1 MLFAGDTIV
10 DTLSAASSQFTVNG
24 TLTFPNGVTYT
35 FANSLA
41 TYIRDRNGNQ
51 ISLSYSNN
59 ALTQVTDSLGHV
71 ISINYQDPSCGCVTI
86 TYPGYEGV
94 SRVIKIFSAPLA
106 SPNVLR
112 SGFSI
117 ESYNQL
123 FPADTTDQGNFNP
136 TVLTAVQYPDGREF
150 TFQYDSYAEL
160 ARINLPAGGAV
171 EYDYGDGSNGSTS
184 GYQLQSGTNTSII
197 YRRLQERREYSN
209 GSTLSSR
216 THYTVS
222 YPNST
227 TVDTDLT
234 YDGSGRTVAQ
244 VVHTMNGTPLDSFN
258 VVGIACNAWNE
269 GLETQTANGT
279 PSALR
284 TSANTYTPQSGC
296 MNNPQLANTTTTLND
311 TNQMSRLSYL
321 YDTFNNIT
329 DVKQYD
335 WGNGSPGAL
344 LRETQTAYL
353 WSTNSNYYDILNGLP
368 ASQTVLD
375 GSGNQIAKTIWNY
388 DQTSVQANPGMVGH
402 DDADYPPSANYR
414 GNLTSE
420 QHWINTSNGYATTT
434 RTFDIA
440 GNVLTRKDPDN
451 NSTTFSYADPQ
462 NTYAHATKAT
472 NALQQYA
479 SASYDYSTGK
489 MVTATGLNGEQ
500 TSYAYNDPLDR
511 ITAIEMPNGGNKYY
525 SYPNYT
531 TVTVQQDQNTPG
543 DSALKSQTIYDGFG
557 RVSESEL
564 YETSSQYIAATQ
576 TYNALGAIAS
586 TTNPSRSGDGLNY
599 STSYSYDSLGRIL
612 QVAASDG
619 VTSTVSYRGNANT
632 GTDPASH
639 TKTYTRNALG
649 ELQSVAETVQ
659 AGTVLYTYY
668 SYDTLGDLV
677 CMSHSA
683 CPSSPARSFTYDSLR
698 RLLSTVNPESGTV
711 TYSYDSAGNQLSR
724 TDNRN
729 ITTTYSY
736 DKLNRLTTVTYPSG
750 SGSQNVTYTYDTGG
764 ANSIGKLVSISNGSA
779 TNYTAFDSMGHVL
792 SSSQTT
798 IGTTYPFTYTY
809 NLAGALTSETYPSG
823 RVVSTGYDGANRP
836 LHVSGVLQGQT
847 TNYLTSAWYWP
858 QGEIGYYTFGNNIVP
873 NAAYNRHFQPT
884 KIYAAI
890 NNSSNSF
897 LFLECYNW
905 GAPNADSISGTCPTW
920 SGTTDN
926 GNLYGSVTYAG
937 GPGAQSSLTA
947 YTDTFTYDGLNRLGT
962 ANDSGG
968 WSRTYNY
975 DPYGNMWVTNPT
987 GPGLN
992 SATPTSD
999 VYNSNNQLSTAHYD
1013 LSGNQLT
1020 LGPYTLNYDAEN
1032 HQYSESNTIG
1042 NPAAGYSYDGAGKRV
1057 ARLVG
1062 AQTTVYV
1069 YDAFGALAA
1078 AYSNGGMGTPPCHT
1092 CYLTYDH
1099 LGTTR
1104 LITDS
1109 NAKVIARHDYLPF
1122 GEEIPG
1128 GIAGRSSSQF
1138 GPGLDNINQKF
1149 TGQERDSE
1157 SGLDFFQARYFSGAL
1172 GRLLSPD
1179 PRNAGA
1185 DLMNPQSWN
1194 AYPYGLNNPL
1204 RYVDPSG
1211 LAPDEIPYV
1220 YTPPT
1225 TVTAPLDS
1233 DDDFGRGGGSFL
1245 RPTLLGLDPV
1255 SGYQTTLAAQDAAKN
1270 ILKLAFSPPQPQPT
1284 PSQPPVPT
1292 QPAPSQPAP
1301 ATPTSHG
1308 PSIVSLTYTW
1318 QLSDLGADIGGLFGP
1333 EGVLPGALLGSMTGV
1348 GINVSYVPS
1357 TESVYVGPV
1366 FSAGLGVSAGEGWS
1380 VGVLN
1385 VPPTQDPNSIAGGAT
1400 FSVNYQP
1407 TPLTGATVLESPGSG
1422 PPVVGMSFGTR
1433 IPVAGTAGY
1442 SWCVWN
1448 CGP

>member
-1 MLFAGDTIV
+1 
-10 DTLSAASSQFTVNG
+10 
-24 TLTFPNGVTYT
+24 
-35 FANSLA
+35 
-41 TYIRDRNGNQ
+41 
-51 ISLSYSNN
+51 
-59 ALTQVTDSLGHV
+59 
-71 ISINYQDPSCGCVTI
+71 
-86 TYPGYEGV
+86 
-94 SRVIKIFSAPLA
+94 
-106 SPNVLR
+106 
-112 SGFSI
+112 
-117 ESYNQL
+117 
-123 FPADTTDQGNFNP
+123 
-136 TVLTAVQYPDGREF
+136 
-150 TFQYDSYAEL
+150 
-160 ARINLPAGGAV
+160 
-171 EYDYGDGSNGSTS
+171 
-184 GYQLQSGTNTSII
+184 
-197 YRRLQERREYSN
+197 
-209 GSTLSSR
+209 
-216 THYTVS
+216 
-222 YPNST
+222 
-227 TVDTDLT
+227 
-234 YDGSGRTVAQ
+234 
-244 VVHTMNGTPLDSFN
+244 
-258 VVGIACNAWNE
+258 
-269 GLETQTANGT
+269 
-279 PSALR
+279 
-284 TSANTYTPQSGC
+284 
-296 MNNPQLANTTTTLND
+296 
-311 TNQMSRLSYL
+311 
-321 YDTFNNIT
+321 
-329 DVKQYD
+329 
-335 WGNGSPGAL
+335 
-344 LRETQTAYL
+344 
-353 WSTNSNYYDILNGLP
+353 
-368 ASQTVLD
+368 
-375 GSGNQIAKTIWNY
+375 
-388 DQTSVQANPGMVGH
+388 
-402 DDADYPPSANYR
+402 
-414 GNLTSE
+414 
-420 QHWINTSNGYATTT
+420 
-434 RTFDIA
+434 
-440 GNVLTRKDPDN
+440 
-451 NSTTFSYADPQ
+451 
-462 NTYAHATKAT
+462 
-472 NALQQYA
+472 
-479 SASYDYSTGK
+479 
-489 MVTATGLNGEQ
+489 
-500 TSYAYNDPLDR
+500 
-511 ITAIEMPNGGNKYY
+511 
-525 SYPNYT
+525 
-531 TVTVQQDQNTPG
+531 
-543 DSALKSQTIYDGFG
+543 
-557 RVSESEL
+557 
-564 YETSSQYIAATQ
+564 
-576 TYNALGAIAS
+576 
-586 TTNPSRSGDGLNY
+586 
-599 STSYSYDSLGRIL
+599 
-612 QVAASDG
+612 
-619 VTSTVSYRGNANT
+619 
-632 GTDPASH
+632 
-639 TKTYTRNALG
+639 
-649 ELQSVAETVQ
+649 
-659 AGTVLYTYY
+659 
-668 SYDTLGDLV
+668 
-677 CMSHSA
+677 MSHSA

-823 RVVSTGYDGANRP
+823 RVVTTGYDGANRP

-905 GAPNADSISGTCPTW
+905 GAPNADSISGTCPSW
-920 SGTTDN
+920 SGTNDN

-947 YTDTFTYDGLNRLGT
+947 YTDTFTYDGLNRLWT
-962 ANDSGG
+962 ASDSGG

-1233 DDDFGRGGGSFL
+1233 GDDFGGGGGSFL

-1270 ILKLAFSPPQPQPT
+1270 ILKLAFSPLPHP
-1284 PSQPPVPT
+1284 
-1292 QPAPSQPAP
+1292 QPAPSQPTQQPQRGGTIGIGLGGNA
-1301 ATPTSHG
+1301 
-1308 PSIVSLTYTW
+1308 
-1318 QLSDLGADIGGLFGP
+1318 DLGVVVAGAEVNTSGL
-1333 EGVLPGALLGSMTGV
+1333 LTAS
-1348 GINVSYVPS
+1348 
-1357 TESVYVGPV
+1357 
-1366 FSAGLGVSAGEGWS
+1366 FSSSGVSGAAIWNYGATAYAGDN
-1380 VGVLN
+1380 VAGV
-1385 VPPTQDPNSIAGGAT
+1385 PAQDPT
-1400 FSVNYQP
+1400 
-1407 TPLTGATVLESPGSG
+1407 
-1422 PPVVGMSFGTR
+1422 PVVGGAYIGGGVTFMLANTASGAQLAGPFETIAGNASAGAGASISLSFDRSGDFVLQLTLGPG
-1433 IPVAGTAGY
+1433 IGVSGWGITTNT
-1442 SWCVWN
+1442 CVSGQG
-1448 CGP
+1448 CQ